1 MVQSWPG
8 LGVRVNLPP
17 PPPVIALP
25 DRPKREPGDIFT
37 QVLYCDGS
45 IDTHEGIAAACI
57 FGGVYEY
64 PGTGLF
70 TMAVPGYFVGPE
82 NAELMG
88 IITAMRCIVL
98 QRPSKEDL
106 IFILCWG

>member
-1 MVQSWPG
+1 MSSWPG
-8 LGVRVNLPP
+8 VGVRTCLPP

-25 DRPKREPGDIFT
+25 DKPRRPPGDVGT
-37 QVLYCDGS
+37 QLVACDGS
-45 IDTHEGIAAACI
+45 IDTHDGIAAAVY

-70 TMAVPGYFVGPE
+70 TMAVPGYFVGSDS
-82 NAELMG
+82 AELLAVLL
-88 IITAMRCIVL
+88 AMKVISD
-98 QRPSKEDL
+98 QNPQPEDL